1 MTQTI
6 KRGSTEEARMQAVA
20 LKHRLNA
27 QERALAQKQAEVE
40 AEHEVWHRGQGARI
54 VLLINFWH
62 PDVPPQARRPIDLN
76 SSYVPS

>member
-40 AEHEVWHRGQGARI
+40 ELKEKAATT
-54 VLLINFWH
+54 INTKELMDELREAA
-62 PDVPPQARRPIDLN
+62 P
-76 SSYVPS
+76 

>member
-40 AEHEVWHRGQGARI
+40 ELKEQVGPTVKAKELMDELRETTF
-54 VLLINFWH
+54 LC
-62 PDVPPQARRPIDLN
+62 
-76 SSYVPS
+76 

>member
-40 AEHEVWHRGQGARI
+40 ELKE
-54 VLLINFWH
+54 
-62 PDVPPQARRPIDLN
+62 
-76 SSYVPS
+76 

>member
-40 AEHEVWHRGQGARI
+40 ELKEQV
-54 VLLINFWH
+54 
-62 PDVPPQARRPIDLN
+62 VPTIKAKELMDELRETTFLC
-76 SSYVPS
+76 

>member
-1 MTQTI
+1 VTQTI

-40 AEHEVWHRGQGARI
+40 ELKEKAVPTINTKE
-54 VLLINFWH
+54 LLDELREAA
-62 PDVPPQARRPIDLN
+62 P
-76 SSYVPS
+76 